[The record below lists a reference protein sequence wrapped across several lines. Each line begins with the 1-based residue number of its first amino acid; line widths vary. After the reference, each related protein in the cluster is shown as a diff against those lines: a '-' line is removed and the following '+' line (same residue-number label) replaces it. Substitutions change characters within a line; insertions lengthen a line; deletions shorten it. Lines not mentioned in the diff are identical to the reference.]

1 MRISQKITELRR
13 TTKLTRRQ
21 LAEESGISMSHLNR
35 LELGGITAPH
45 LGTLQSIA
53 IALDITLEELIE
65 GVNFIRD

>member
-35 LELGGITAPH
+35 LELGEITAPH